1 MRYVSTPISKAGNLS
16 DSFNLEIEVPEFIF
30 KYFLGD
36 FAFFFF
42 FPLHSFQKSSYQDV
56 EIPGLAH

>member
-42 FPLHSFQKSSYQDV
+42 SSPFFPEVILS
-56 EIPGLAH
+56 GC